1 MVIIINFIADLQSVL
16 RWTKSKV
23 EDVYQLRDI
32 PELKTSGGIPHPQ
45 QSEVDIPKDLEG
57 FAKVYI
63 ITTQCNNV
71 RDCPLQ
77 SKMCESEQ
85 A

>member
-16 RWTKSKV
+16 HWTKSKV
-23 EDVYQLRDI
+23 EDVYRLGDI
-32 PELKTSGGIPHPQ
+32 PELRTSGGNPHAE

-63 ITTQCNNV
+63 LNYYIQCNNV
-71 RDCPLQ
+71 TLKRVPFR
-77 SKMCESEQ
+77 
-85 A
+85 